1 MVFKFKYMIKVLNI
15 NKIILCCVVF
25 VSTTA
30 SSFTQEVDITV
41 FRKKFKSYFITQP
54 DSSYYFLKKILK
66 QHTTEPDSIKSKD
79 LNNAALYFMYQN
91 KKDSSVIYFQRS
103 LSIGSEKNNIETLVN
118 LATLYKRNSQN
129 NKSISL
135 FEDLLSNNYLTNKN
149 KGKIY
154 SQLASLYSLKNNFK
168 KSKANFEKA
177 LPFLKDAKS
186 RTELANYQNN
196 LANFYKKNQLHDL
209 AFPLYEKSASYY
221 LSIKKYSSY
230 CLTLINYS
238 DCYLELDYITA
249 SQSILNLIQQKHLL
263 KIKDLRILAEYY
275 NLKGNILLKS
285 KKNNN
290 IDSIGYFFKTSFN
303 IAEKLKSNET
313 LELFDDY
320 IRYLSSVNNTLKLE
334 EEFRQ
339 IALDSIYKRG
349 SLIDKTS
356 FLKTLEIL
364 KKKDFTRD
372 LLAQENL
379 FKLSDSLNK
388 KVNNVIKT
396 ELFKSNK
403 NINSLKT
410 QNSLI
415 EEKNK
420 YQTSFILIIAAF
432 SFVVL
437 ILTYKKRTNVL
448 NALIGVEKKSL
459 KSYQGS
465 AIKSKAI
472 LSKKIIDLD
481 LLNLNLREALNA
493 FNSTDKSVDE
503 KNMYWKNFIIKFN
516 RNNEY
521 FSKDLIKK
529 HPKLTSRDLEFCM
542 LLKLNFT
549 MHEISQILSI
559 QYRSVVIKKGR
570 LKGKLNLDS
579 TERIEE
585 YLLQDE

>member
-1 MVFKFKYMIKVLNI
+1 MLNI
-15 NKIILCCVVF
+15 NKIILCCVAF
-25 VSTTA
+25 VSMTA
-30 SSFTQEVDITV
+30 TSFTQEGDIIV
-41 FRKKFKSYFITQP
+41 FRKKFKSYFSTQP

-103 LSIGSEKNNIETLVN
+103 LSIGSEKNNIGTTVN
-118 LATLYKRNSQN
+118 LAILYKRNSQN

-168 KSKANFEKA
+168 QAKANFEKA
-177 LPFLKDAKS
+177 LPFLKDAES
-186 RTELANYQNN
+186 RNELANYQNN

-209 AFPLYEKSASYY
+209 AFPLYEKSASNH
-221 LSIKKYSSY
+221 LSIKDYSSY

-238 DCYLELDYITA
+238 NCFLDLDDITGA
-249 SQSILNLIQQKHLL
+249 QSILKRIQQKHLL
-263 KIKDLRILAEYY
+263 KIENLRILAGYY

-285 KKNNN
+285 NHNK
-290 IDSIGYFFKTSFN
+290 DSIAYFFKTSFN
-303 IAEKLKSNET
+303 IAEKHEANET

-320 IRYLSSVNNTLKLE
+320 IRYLSSVNDTLKLKE
-334 EEFRQ
+334 ELKR
-339 IALDSIYKRG
+339 IAIDSIYKRG

-396 ELFKSNK
+396 ELLKSNK

-420 YQTSFILIIAAF
+420 NQISFILMIAAF

-437 ILTYKKRTNVL
+437 FLAYKKRTNIL

-493 FNSTDKSVDE
+493 FNSADKSVDE

-516 RNNEY
+516 ENNEY
-521 FSKDLIKK
+521 FSKNLIKK

-570 LKGKLNLDS
+570 LKIKLNLDS
-579 TERIEE
+579 KESVER

>member
-1 MVFKFKYMIKVLNI
+1 MLNI
-15 NKIILCCVVF
+15 NKIILCCVAF
-25 VSTTA
+25 VSMTA
-30 SSFTQEVDITV
+30 TSFTQEGDIIV
-41 FRKKFKSYFITQP
+41 FRKKFKSYFSTQP

-103 LSIGSEKNNIETLVN
+103 LSIGSEKNNIGTIVN
-118 LATLYKRNSQN
+118 LAILYKRNSQN

-168 KSKANFEKA
+168 QAKANFEKA
-177 LPFLKDAKS
+177 LPFLKDAES
-186 RTELANYQNN
+186 RNELANYQNN

-209 AFPLYEKSASYY
+209 AFPLYEKSASNH
-221 LSIKKYSSY
+221 LSIKDYSSY

-238 DCYLELDYITA
+238 NCFLDLDDITGA
-249 SQSILNLIQQKHLL
+249 QSILKRIQQKHLL
-263 KIKDLRILAEYY
+263 KIENLRILAGYY

-285 KKNNN
+285 NHNK
-290 IDSIGYFFKTSFN
+290 DSIAYFFKTSFN
-303 IAEKLKSNET
+303 IAEKHEANET

-320 IRYLSSVNNTLKLE
+320 IRYLSSVNDTLKLKE
-334 EEFRQ
+334 ELKR
-339 IALDSIYKRG
+339 IAIDSIYKRG

-396 ELFKSNK
+396 ELLKSNK

-420 YQTSFILIIAAF
+420 YQISFILMIAAF

-437 ILTYKKRTNVL
+437 FLAYKKRTNIL

-493 FNSTDKSVDE
+493 FNSADKSVDE
-503 KNMYWKNFIIKFN
+503 KNKYWKNFIIKFN
-516 RNNEY
+516 ENNEY
-521 FSKDLIKK
+521 FSKNLIKK

-570 LKGKLNLDS
+570 LKIKLNLGS
-579 TERIEE
+579 KESIER
-585 YLLQDE
+585 YLLQNE

>member
-1 MVFKFKYMIKVLNI
+1 MLNI
-15 NKIILCCVVF
+15 NKIILCCVAF
-25 VSTTA
+25 VSMTA
-30 SSFTQEVDITV
+30 TSFTQEGDIIV
-41 FRKKFKSYFITQP
+41 FRKKFKSYFSTQP

-103 LSIGSEKNNIETLVN
+103 LSIGSEKNNIGTIVN
-118 LATLYKRNSQN
+118 LAILYKRNSQN

-168 KSKANFEKA
+168 QAKANFEKA
-177 LPFLKDAKS
+177 LPFLKDVES
-186 RTELANYQNN
+186 RNELANYQNN

-209 AFPLYEKSASYY
+209 AFPLYEKSASNH
-221 LSIKKYSSY
+221 LSIKDYSSY

-238 DCYLELDYITA
+238 NCFLDLDDITGA
-249 SQSILNLIQQKHLL
+249 QSILKRIQQKHLL
-263 KIKDLRILAEYY
+263 KIENLRILAGYY

-285 KKNNN
+285 NHNK
-290 IDSIGYFFKTSFN
+290 DSIAYFFKTSFN
-303 IAEKLKSNET
+303 IAEKHEANET

-320 IRYLSSVNNTLKLE
+320 IRYLSSVNDTLKLKE
-334 EEFRQ
+334 ELKR
-339 IALDSIYKRG
+339 IAIDSIYKRG

-396 ELFKSNK
+396 ELLKSNK

-420 YQTSFILIIAAF
+420 YQISFLIMIAAF

-437 ILTYKKRTNVL
+437 ILAYKKRTNIL
-448 NALIGVEKKSL
+448 KALIGVEKKSL

-465 AIKSKAI
+465 TIKSKAI

-493 FNSTDKSVDE
+493 FNSKDKSVDE

-516 RNNEY
+516 ENNEY
-521 FSKDLIKK
+521 FSKNLIKK

-570 LKGKLNLDS
+570 LKIKLNLDS
-579 TERIEE
+579 KESVER

>member
-1 MVFKFKYMIKVLNI
+1 MLNI
-15 NKIILCCVVF
+15 NKIILCCVAF
-25 VSTTA
+25 VSMTA
-30 SSFTQEVDITV
+30 TSFTQEGDIIV
-41 FRKKFKSYFITQP
+41 FRKKFKSYFSTQP

-103 LSIGSEKNNIETLVN
+103 LSIGSEKNNIGTTVN
-118 LATLYKRNSQN
+118 LAILYKRNSQN

-168 KSKANFEKA
+168 QAKANFEKA
-177 LPFLKDAKS
+177 LPFLKDAES
-186 RTELANYQNN
+186 RNELANYQNN

-209 AFPLYEKSASYY
+209 AFPLYEKSASYH
-221 LSIKKYSSY
+221 LSIKDYSSY

-238 DCYLELDYITA
+238 NCFLDLDDITGA
-249 SQSILNLIQQKHLL
+249 QSILKRIQQKHLL
-263 KIKDLRILAEYY
+263 KIENLRILAGYY

-285 KKNNN
+285 NHNK
-290 IDSIGYFFKTSFN
+290 DSIAYFFKTSFN
-303 IAEKLKSNET
+303 IAEKHEANET

-320 IRYLSSVNNTLKLE
+320 IRYLSSVNDTLKLKE
-334 EEFRQ
+334 ELKR
-339 IALDSIYKRG
+339 IAIDSIYKRG

-396 ELFKSNK
+396 ELLKSNK

-420 YQTSFILIIAAF
+420 YQISFLIMIAAF

-437 ILTYKKRTNVL
+437 ILAYKKRTNIL

-481 LLNLNLREALNA
+481 LLNLNLREALNM

-503 KNMYWKNFIIKFN
+503 KNKYWKNFIIKFN
-516 RNNEY
+516 ENNEY
-521 FSKDLIKK
+521 FSKNLIKK

-570 LKGKLNLDS
+570 LKIKLNLDS
-579 TERIEE
+579 KESVER

>member
-1 MVFKFKYMIKVLNI
+1 MLNI
-15 NKIILCCVVF
+15 NKIILCCVAF
-25 VSTTA
+25 VSMTA
-30 SSFTQEVDITV
+30 TSFTQEGDIIV
-41 FRKKFKSYFITQP
+41 FRKKFKSYFSTQP

-103 LSIGSEKNNIETLVN
+103 LSIGSEKNNIGTIVN
-118 LATLYKRNSQN
+118 LAILYKRNSQN

-168 KSKANFEKA
+168 QAKANFEKA
-177 LPFLKDAKS
+177 LPFLKDAES
-186 RTELANYQNN
+186 RNELANYQNN

-209 AFPLYEKSASYY
+209 AFPLYEKSASNH
-221 LSIKKYSSY
+221 LSIKDYSSY

-238 DCYLELDYITA
+238 NCFLDLDDITGA
-249 SQSILNLIQQKHLL
+249 QSILKRIQQKHLL
-263 KIKDLRILAEYY
+263 KIENLRILAGYY

-285 KKNNN
+285 NHNK
-290 IDSIGYFFKTSFN
+290 DSIAYFFKTSFN
-303 IAEKLKSNET
+303 IAEKHEANET

-320 IRYLSSVNNTLKLE
+320 IRYLSSVNDTLKLKE
-334 EEFRQ
+334 ELKR
-339 IALDSIYKRG
+339 IAIDSIYKRG

-396 ELFKSNK
+396 ELLKSNK

-420 YQTSFILIIAAF
+420 NQISFILMIAAF

-437 ILTYKKRTNVL
+437 FLAYKKRTNIL

-493 FNSTDKSVDE
+493 FNSADKSVDE

-516 RNNEY
+516 ENNEY
-521 FSKDLIKK
+521 FSKNLIKK

-570 LKGKLNLDS
+570 LKIKLNLDS
-579 TERIEE
+579 KESVER

>member
-30 SSFTQEVDITV
+30 TSFTQEVDITV

-334 EEFRQ
+334 EEFKQ

-379 FKLSDSLNK
+379 FKLSDSLNN
-388 KVNNVIKT
+388 KVNNIIKT
-396 ELFKSNK
+396 ELLKSNK

-415 EEKNK
+415 KEKNK

-437 ILTYKKRTNVL
+437 ILNYKKRTNVL

-521 FSKDLIKK
+521 FSKNLIKK

>member
-1 MVFKFKYMIKVLNI
+1 MLNI
-15 NKIILCCVVF
+15 NKIILCCVAF
-25 VSTTA
+25 VSMTA
-30 SSFTQEVDITV
+30 TSFTQEGDIIV
-41 FRKKFKSYFITQP
+41 FRKKFKSYFSTQP

-103 LSIGSEKNNIETLVN
+103 LSIGSEKNNIGTIVN
-118 LATLYKRNSQN
+118 LAILYKRNSQN

-149 KGKIY
+149 KGEIY

-168 KSKANFEKA
+168 QAKANFEKA
-177 LPFLKDAKS
+177 LPFLKDAES
-186 RTELANYQNN
+186 RNELANYQNN

-209 AFPLYEKSASYY
+209 AFPLYEKSASYN
-221 LSIKKYSSY
+221 LSIKDYSSY

-238 DCYLELDYITA
+238 NCFLDLDDITGA
-249 SQSILNLIQQKHLL
+249 QSILKRIQQKHLL
-263 KIKDLRILAEYY
+263 KIENLRILAGYY

-285 KKNNN
+285 NHNK
-290 IDSIGYFFKTSFN
+290 DSIAYFFKTSFN
-303 IAEKLKSNET
+303 IAEKHEANET

-320 IRYLSSVNNTLKLE
+320 IRYLSSVNDTLKLKE
-334 EEFRQ
+334 ELKR
-339 IALDSIYKRG
+339 IAIDSIYKRG

-396 ELFKSNK
+396 ELLKSNK

-420 YQTSFILIIAAF
+420 YQISFLIMIAAF
-432 SFVVL
+432 SFVIL
-437 ILTYKKRTNVL
+437 ILAYKKRTNIL

-472 LSKKIIDLD
+472 LSRKIIDLD

-493 FNSTDKSVDE
+493 FNSADKSVDE

-516 RNNEY
+516 ENNEY
-521 FSKDLIKK
+521 FSKNLIKK

-570 LKGKLNLDS
+570 LKIKLNLDS
-579 TERIEE
+579 KESVER

>member
-30 SSFTQEVDITV
+30 TSFTQEVDITV
-41 FRKKFKSYFITQP
+41 FRKKFKSYFSTQP

-177 LPFLKDAKS
+177 LPFLKDVES

-249 SQSILNLIQQKHLL
+249 AQSILNLIQQKHLL

-521 FSKDLIKK
+521 FSKNLIKK

>member
-1 MVFKFKYMIKVLNI
+1 MLNI
-15 NKIILCCVVF
+15 NKIILCCVAF
-25 VSTTA
+25 VSITA
-30 SSFTQEVDITV
+30 ISFTQEGDITV
-41 FRKKFKSYFITQP
+41 FRKKFKSYFSTQP

-66 QHTTEPDSIKSKD
+66 QHVIEPDSIKSKD
-79 LNNAALYFMYQN
+79 LNNVALYFMYQN

-103 LSIGSEKNNIETLVN
+103 LSIGSEKNNIGTLIN
-118 LATLYKRNSQN
+118 LAILYKRNSQN
-129 NKSISL
+129 NKAISL

-168 KSKANFEKA
+168 KSKENFEKA
-177 LPFLKDAKS
+177 LPFLKDAGS
-186 RTELANYQNN
+186 LNELANYQNN

-209 AFPLYEKSASYY
+209 ALPLYEKGASYH
-221 LSIKKYSSY
+221 LSIKDYRSY
-230 CLTLINYS
+230 YLTLINYS
-238 DCYLELDYITA
+238 NCFLELDDITRA
-249 SQSILNLIQQKHLL
+249 QSILNRIQQKYLL

-290 IDSIGYFFKTSFN
+290 KDSIGYFFKTSFN
-303 IAEKLKSNET
+303 IVKKLESNET
-313 LELFDDY
+313 LEHFDDY
-320 IRYLSSVNNTLKLE
+320 IRYLSSVNDTLKLK
-334 EEFRQ
+334 EEFKR
-339 IALDSIYKRG
+339 IAIDSIYNHG
-349 SLIDKTS
+349 SLFDKTS

-364 KKKDFTRD
+364 KKNDFTKD
-372 LLAQENL
+372 LLVKENL

-396 ELFKSNK
+396 ELLKSNK

-410 QNSLI
+410 QNNLI
-415 EEKNK
+415 KEKNK
-420 YQTSFILIIAAF
+420 YQILFILSIVTF
-432 SFVVL
+432 SFVLL
-437 ILTYKKRTNVL
+437 ILTYKKRTNIL
-448 NALIGVEKKSL
+448 NALIGAEKKSL
-459 KSYQGS
+459 KSYKGT

-481 LLNLNLREALNA
+481 LLNLNLREALNT

-503 KNMYWKNFIIKFN
+503 KNKYWKNFIIKFN
-516 RNNEY
+516 ENNEY
-521 FSKDLIKK
+521 FSKNLIKK

-570 LKGKLNLDS
+570 LKRKLNLDS
-579 TERIEE
+579 KESIER

>member
-15 NKIILCCVVF
+15 NKIILCCAVF

-30 SSFTQEVDITV
+30 ASFTQEVDITV

-177 LPFLKDAKS
+177 LPFLKDAES

-334 EEFRQ
+334 EEFKQ

-379 FKLSDSLNK
+379 FKLSDSLNN
-388 KVNNVIKT
+388 KVNNIIKT
-396 ELFKSNK
+396 ELLKSNK

-415 EEKNK
+415 KEKNK

-437 ILTYKKRTNVL
+437 ILNYKKRTNVL

-521 FSKDLIKK
+521 FSKNLIKK

>member
-30 SSFTQEVDITV
+30 TSFTQEVDITV
-41 FRKKFKSYFITQP
+41 FRKKFKSYFSTQP

-334 EEFRQ
+334 EEFKQ

-379 FKLSDSLNK
+379 FKLSDSLNN
-388 KVNNVIKT
+388 KVNNIIKT
-396 ELFKSNK
+396 ELLKSNK

-521 FSKDLIKK
+521 FSKNLIKK

>member
-30 SSFTQEVDITV
+30 TSFTQEVDITV
-41 FRKKFKSYFITQP
+41 FRKKFKSYFSTQP

-334 EEFRQ
+334 EEFKQ

-379 FKLSDSLNK
+379 FKLSDSLNN
-388 KVNNVIKT
+388 KVNNIIKT
-396 ELFKSNK
+396 ELLKSNK

-493 FNSTDKSVDE
+493 FNSTNKSVDE

-521 FSKDLIKK
+521 FSKNLIKK
-529 HPKLTSRDLEFCM
+529 HPKLTSRNLEFCM

>member
-30 SSFTQEVDITV
+30 TSFTQEVDITV
-41 FRKKFKSYFITQP
+41 FRKKFKSYFSTQP

-91 KKDSSVIYFQRS
+91 KKDSSFIYFQRS

-334 EEFRQ
+334 EEFKQ

-396 ELFKSNK
+396 ELLKSNK

-516 RNNEY
+516 ENNEY
-521 FSKDLIKK
+521 FSKNLIKK

-559 QYRSVVIKKGR
+559 QYRSVVIKKR
-570 LKGKLNLDS
+570 AS
-579 TERIEE
+579 
-585 YLLQDE
+585 

>member
-1 MVFKFKYMIKVLNI
+1 MLNI
-15 NKIILCCVVF
+15 NKIILCCVAF
-25 VSTTA
+25 VSMTA
-30 SSFTQEVDITV
+30 TSFTQEGDIIV
-41 FRKKFKSYFITQP
+41 FRKKFKSYFSTQP

-103 LSIGSEKNNIETLVN
+103 LSIGSEKNNIGTIVN
-118 LATLYKRNSQN
+118 LAILYKRNSQN

-168 KSKANFEKA
+168 QAKANFEKA
-177 LPFLKDAKS
+177 LPFLKDVGS
-186 RTELANYQNN
+186 RNELANYQNN

-209 AFPLYEKSASYY
+209 AFPLYEKSASNH
-221 LSIKKYSSY
+221 LSIKDYSSY

-238 DCYLELDYITA
+238 NCFLDLDDITGA
-249 SQSILNLIQQKHLL
+249 QSILKRIQQKHLL
-263 KIKDLRILAEYY
+263 KIENLRILAGYY

-285 KKNNN
+285 NHNK
-290 IDSIGYFFKTSFN
+290 DSIAYFFKTSFN
-303 IAEKLKSNET
+303 IAEKHEANET

-320 IRYLSSVNNTLKLE
+320 IRYLSSVNNTLKLKE
-334 EEFRQ
+334 ELKR
-339 IALDSIYKRG
+339 IAIDSIYKRG

-396 ELFKSNK
+396 ELLKSNK

-420 YQTSFILIIAAF
+420 YQISFILMIAAF

-437 ILTYKKRTNVL
+437 ILTYKKRTNAL
-448 NALIGVEKKSL
+448 NTLIGLEKKSL

-493 FNSTDKSVDE
+493 FNSADKSVDE

-516 RNNEY
+516 ENNEY
-521 FSKDLIKK
+521 FSKNLIKK

-570 LKGKLNLDS
+570 LKIKLNLDS
-579 TERIEE
+579 KESVEE

>member
-1 MVFKFKYMIKVLNI
+1 MLNI
-15 NKIILCCVVF
+15 NKIILCCVAF
-25 VSTTA
+25 VSMTA
-30 SSFTQEVDITV
+30 TSFTQEGDIIV
-41 FRKKFKSYFITQP
+41 FRKKFKSYFSTQP

-103 LSIGSEKNNIETLVN
+103 LSIGSEKNNIGTTVN
-118 LATLYKRNSQN
+118 LAILYKRNSQN

-177 LPFLKDAKS
+177 LPFLKDAES
-186 RTELANYQNN
+186 RNELANYQNN

-209 AFPLYEKSASYY
+209 AFPLYEKSASNH
-221 LSIKKYSSY
+221 LSIKDYSSY

-238 DCYLELDYITA
+238 NCFLDLDDITGA
-249 SQSILNLIQQKHLL
+249 QSILKRILQKHLL
-263 KIKDLRILAEYY
+263 KIENLRILAGYY

-285 KKNNN
+285 NHNK
-290 IDSIGYFFKTSFN
+290 DSIAYFFKTSFN
-303 IAEKLKSNET
+303 IAEKHEANET

-320 IRYLSSVNNTLKLE
+320 IRYLSSVNDTLKLKE
-334 EEFRQ
+334 ELKR
-339 IALDSIYKRG
+339 IAIDSIYKRG

-396 ELFKSNK
+396 ELLKSNK

-420 YQTSFILIIAAF
+420 YQISFLIMIAAF

-437 ILTYKKRTNVL
+437 ILAYKKRTNIL

-493 FNSTDKSVDE
+493 FNSADKSVDE

-516 RNNEY
+516 ENNEY
-521 FSKDLIKK
+521 FSKNLIKK

-570 LKGKLNLDS
+570 LKIKLNLDS
-579 TERIEE
+579 KESVER

>member
-1 MVFKFKYMIKVLNI
+1 MLNI
-15 NKIILCCVVF
+15 NKIILCCVAF
-25 VSTTA
+25 VSITA
-30 SSFTQEVDITV
+30 ISFTQEGDITV
-41 FRKKFKSYFITQP
+41 FRKKFKSYFSTQP

-66 QHTTEPDSIKSKD
+66 QHVIEPDSIKSKD
-79 LNNAALYFMYQN
+79 LNNVALYFMYQN

-103 LSIGSEKNNIETLVN
+103 LSIGSEKNNIGTLIN
-118 LATLYKRNSQN
+118 LAILYKRNSQN
-129 NKSISL
+129 NKAIFL
-135 FEDLLSNNYLTNKN
+135 FKDLLSNNYLTNKN

-168 KSKANFEKA
+168 KSKENFEKA
-177 LPFLKDAKS
+177 LPFLKDAGS
-186 RTELANYQNN
+186 LNELANYQNN

-209 AFPLYEKSASYY
+209 ALPLYEKGASYH
-221 LSIKKYSSY
+221 LSIKDYRSY
-230 CLTLINYS
+230 YLTLINYS
-238 DCYLELDYITA
+238 NCFLELDDITRA
-249 SQSILNLIQQKHLL
+249 QSILNRIQQKYLL

-290 IDSIGYFFKTSFN
+290 KDSIGYFFKTSFN
-303 IAEKLKSNET
+303 IVKKLESNET
-313 LELFDDY
+313 LEHFDDY
-320 IRYLSSVNNTLKLE
+320 IRYLSSVNDTLKLK
-334 EEFRQ
+334 EEFKR
-339 IALDSIYKRG
+339 IAIDSIYNHG
-349 SLIDKTS
+349 SLFDKTS

-364 KKKDFTRD
+364 KKNDFTKD
-372 LLAQENL
+372 LLVKENL

-396 ELFKSNK
+396 ELLKSNK

-410 QNSLI
+410 QNNLI
-415 EEKNK
+415 KEKNK
-420 YQTSFILIIAAF
+420 YQILFILSIVTF
-432 SFVVL
+432 SFVLL
-437 ILTYKKRTNVL
+437 ILTYKKRTNIL
-448 NALIGVEKKSL
+448 NALIGAEKKSL
-459 KSYQGS
+459 KSYKGT

-481 LLNLNLREALNA
+481 LLNLNLREALNT

-503 KNMYWKNFIIKFN
+503 KNKYWKNFIIKFN
-516 RNNEY
+516 ENNEY
-521 FSKDLIKK
+521 FSKNLIKK

-570 LKGKLNLDS
+570 LKRKLNLDS
-579 TERIEE
+579 KESIER

>member
-1 MVFKFKYMIKVLNI
+1 M
-15 NKIILCCVVF
+15 VF

-30 SSFTQEVDITV
+30 TSFTQEVDITV
-41 FRKKFKSYFITQP
+41 FRKKFKSYFSTQP

-334 EEFRQ
+334 EEFKQ

-379 FKLSDSLNK
+379 FKLSDSLNN
-388 KVNNVIKT
+388 KVNNIIKT
-396 ELFKSNK
+396 ELLKSNK

-493 FNSTDKSVDE
+493 FNSTNKSVDE

-521 FSKDLIKK
+521 FSKNLIKK
-529 HPKLTSRDLEFCM
+529 HPKLTSRNLEFCM

>member
-1 MVFKFKYMIKVLNI
+1 MLNI
-15 NKIILCCVVF
+15 NKIILCCVAF
-25 VSTTA
+25 VSMTA
-30 SSFTQEVDITV
+30 TSFTQEGDIIV
-41 FRKKFKSYFITQP
+41 FRKKFKSYFSTQP

-103 LSIGSEKNNIETLVN
+103 LSIGSEKNNIGTTVN
-118 LATLYKRNSQN
+118 LAILYKRNSQN

-168 KSKANFEKA
+168 QAKANFEKA
-177 LPFLKDAKS
+177 LPFLKDVES
-186 RTELANYQNN
+186 RNELANYQNN

-209 AFPLYEKSASYY
+209 AFPLYEKSASYN
-221 LSIKKYSSY
+221 LSIKDYSSY

-238 DCYLELDYITA
+238 NCFLDLDDITGA
-249 SQSILNLIQQKHLL
+249 QSILKRIQQKHLL
-263 KIKDLRILAEYY
+263 KIENLRILAGYY

-285 KKNNN
+285 NHNK
-290 IDSIGYFFKTSFN
+290 DSIAYFFKTSFN
-303 IAEKLKSNET
+303 IAEKHEANET

-320 IRYLSSVNNTLKLE
+320 IRYLSSVNDTLKLKE
-334 EEFRQ
+334 ELKR
-339 IALDSIYKRG
+339 IAIDSIYKRG

-396 ELFKSNK
+396 ELLKSNK

-420 YQTSFILIIAAF
+420 YQISFLIMIAAF

-437 ILTYKKRTNVL
+437 ILAYKKRTNIL

-493 FNSTDKSVDE
+493 FNSADKSVDE

-516 RNNEY
+516 ENNEY
-521 FSKDLIKK
+521 FSKNLIKK

-570 LKGKLNLDS
+570 LKIKLNLDS
-579 TERIEE
+579 KESVER

>member
-1 MVFKFKYMIKVLNI
+1 M
-15 NKIILCCVVF
+15 VF

-30 SSFTQEVDITV
+30 TSFTQEVDITV
-41 FRKKFKSYFITQP
+41 FRKKFKSYFSTQP

-334 EEFRQ
+334 EEFKQ

-396 ELFKSNK
+396 ELLKSNK

-493 FNSTDKSVDE
+493 FNSTNKSVDE

-521 FSKDLIKK
+521 FSKNLIKK

>member
-1 MVFKFKYMIKVLNI
+1 MLNI
-15 NKIILCCVVF
+15 NKIILCCVAF
-25 VSTTA
+25 VSMTA
-30 SSFTQEVDITV
+30 TSFTQEGDIIV
-41 FRKKFKSYFITQP
+41 FRKKFKSYFSTQP

-103 LSIGSEKNNIETLVN
+103 LSIGSEKNNIGTIVN
-118 LATLYKRNSQN
+118 LAILYKRNSQN

-177 LPFLKDAKS
+177 LPFLKDAES
-186 RTELANYQNN
+186 RNELANYQNN

-209 AFPLYEKSASYY
+209 AFPLYEKSASNH
-221 LSIKKYSSY
+221 LSIKDYSSY

-238 DCYLELDYITA
+238 NCFLDLDDITGA
-249 SQSILNLIQQKHLL
+249 QSILKRIQQKHLL
-263 KIKDLRILAEYY
+263 KIENLRILAGYY

-285 KKNNN
+285 NHNK
-290 IDSIGYFFKTSFN
+290 DSIAYFFKTSFN
-303 IAEKLKSNET
+303 IAEKHEANET

-320 IRYLSSVNNTLKLE
+320 IRYLSSVNDTLKLKE
-334 EEFRQ
+334 ELKR
-339 IALDSIYKRG
+339 IAIDSIYKRG

-396 ELFKSNK
+396 ELLKSNK

-420 YQTSFILIIAAF
+420 YQISFLIMIAAF

-437 ILTYKKRTNVL
+437 ILAYKKRTNIL

-493 FNSTDKSVDE
+493 FNSADKSVDE

-516 RNNEY
+516 ENNEY
-521 FSKDLIKK
+521 FSKNLIKK

-570 LKGKLNLDS
+570 LKIKLNLDS
-579 TERIEE
+579 KESVER

>member
-1 MVFKFKYMIKVLNI
+1 MLNI
-15 NKIILCCVVF
+15 NKIILCCVAF
-25 VSTTA
+25 VSMTA
-30 SSFTQEVDITV
+30 TSFTQEGDIIV
-41 FRKKFKSYFITQP
+41 FRKKFKSYFSTQP

-79 LNNAALYFMYQN
+79 LNNAALYFTYQN

-103 LSIGSEKNNIETLVN
+103 LSIGSEKNNIGTIVN
-118 LATLYKRNSQN
+118 LAILYKRNSQN

-149 KGKIY
+149 KGEIY
-154 SQLASLYSLKNNFK
+154 SQLASLYSLK
-168 KSKANFEKA
+168 
-177 LPFLKDAKS
+177 
-186 RTELANYQNN
+186 NN

-209 AFPLYEKSASYY
+209 AFPLYEKSASYN
-221 LSIKKYSSY
+221 LSIKDYSSY

-238 DCYLELDYITA
+238 NCFLDLDDITGA
-249 SQSILNLIQQKHLL
+249 QSILKRIQQKHLL
-263 KIKDLRILAEYY
+263 KIENLRILAGYY

-285 KKNNN
+285 NHNK
-290 IDSIGYFFKTSFN
+290 DSIAYFFKTSFN
-303 IAEKLKSNET
+303 IAEKHEANET

-320 IRYLSSVNNTLKLE
+320 IRYLSSVNDTLKLKE
-334 EEFRQ
+334 ELKR
-339 IALDSIYKRG
+339 IAIDSIYKRG

-396 ELFKSNK
+396 ELLKSNK

-420 YQTSFILIIAAF
+420 YQISFLIMIAAF
-432 SFVVL
+432 SFVIL
-437 ILTYKKRTNVL
+437 ILAYKKRTNIL

-472 LSKKIIDLD
+472 LSRKIIDLD

-493 FNSTDKSVDE
+493 FNSADKSVDE

-516 RNNEY
+516 ENNEY
-521 FSKDLIKK
+521 FSKNLITK

-570 LKGKLNLDS
+570 LKIKLNLDS
-579 TERIEE
+579 KESVER

>member
-1 MVFKFKYMIKVLNI
+1 MLNI
-15 NKIILCCVVF
+15 NKIILCCVAF
-25 VSTTA
+25 VSMTA
-30 SSFTQEVDITV
+30 TSFTQEGDIIV
-41 FRKKFKSYFITQP
+41 FRKKFKSYFSTQP

-103 LSIGSEKNNIETLVN
+103 LSIGSEKNNIGTIVN
-118 LATLYKRNSQN
+118 LAILYKRNSQN

-168 KSKANFEKA
+168 QAKANFEKA
-177 LPFLKDAKS
+177 LPFLKDVES
-186 RTELANYQNN
+186 RNELANYQNN

-209 AFPLYEKSASYY
+209 AFPLYEKSASNH
-221 LSIKKYSSY
+221 LSIKDYSSY

-238 DCYLELDYITA
+238 NCFLDLDDITGA
-249 SQSILNLIQQKHLL
+249 QSILKRIQQKHLL
-263 KIKDLRILAEYY
+263 KIENLRILAGYY

-285 KKNNN
+285 NHNK
-290 IDSIGYFFKTSFN
+290 DSIAYFFKTSFN
-303 IAEKLKSNET
+303 IAEKHEANET

-320 IRYLSSVNNTLKLE
+320 IRYLSSVNDTLKLKE
-334 EEFRQ
+334 ELKR
-339 IALDSIYKRG
+339 IAIDSIYKRG

-396 ELFKSNK
+396 ELLKSNK

-420 YQTSFILIIAAF
+420 NQISFILMIAAF

-437 ILTYKKRTNVL
+437 FLAYKKRTNIL

-493 FNSTDKSVDE
+493 FNSADKSVDE

-516 RNNEY
+516 ENNEY
-521 FSKDLIKK
+521 FSKNLIKK

-570 LKGKLNLDS
+570 LKIKLNLDS
-579 TERIEE
+579 KESVER